1 MSKPIKFLLIGTL
14 CLVFLL
20 GGFIGGYLM
29 NADYAGAPVKY
40 AEVKDQSEG
49 ILDLMGR
56 EALEPPSETSA
67 TIGAIDGILK
77 SGGDKYARYLPAEKF
92 TAYTEQMEGA
102 FGGMGVVLE
111 EKDGT
116 VGVVQVYKNTP
127 ASREGVKKG
136 DYFYT
141 INGVSRETWTMEEVR
156 KRVKGEPGTKVKLT
170 MMRPYKKGDVMNM
183 RYPLGVP
190 YNITITRAIIEVPNT
205 ESSLMQG
212 DIGYI
217 RLFEFNRRST
227 DEVKREITSLTKKGA
242 KKFILDLRD
251 NPGGD
256 LQEAVGVASLFI
268 KEGPIV
274 KIESRVD
281 GTQILNASGVYTT
294 GAPLVVLIDE
304 NSASASEI
312 VSGALL
318 DYKRAKL
325 VGMKTYGKGSVQTQ
339 FDYADGAVLFTTAH
353 YLTPKSRVINGVGN
367 TPDIVVPMALDLQ
380 ADPKTDLQL
389 QAAIKELRK

>member
-1 MSKPIKFLLIGTL
+1 
-14 CLVFLL
+14 
-20 GGFIGGYLM
+20 M
-29 NADYAGAPVKY
+29 NAEYTGAPVKY
-40 AEVKDQSEG
+40 ADVKDQSEG

-56 EALEPPSETSA
+56 EALDPPSETSA

-92 TAYTEQMEGA
+92 SEYTEQMEGA

-116 VGVVQVYKNTP
+116 VGIVQVYKNTP

-141 INGVSRETWTMEEVR
+141 INGVSREAWTIEEVR

-190 YNITITRAIIEVPNT
+190 YNITITRDVIEVPNT
-205 ESSLMQG
+205 EASLMQG

-227 DEVKREITSLTKKGA
+227 DEVKREIQSLTKKGA

-274 KIESRVD
+274 KIESRVE
-281 GTQILNASGVYTT
+281 GMQILNASGVYIT
-294 GAPLVVLIDE
+294 GAPLVVLVDE

-353 YLTPKSRVINGVGN
+353 YLTPKGRVINGIGN
-367 TPDIVVPMALDLQ
+367 TPDIIVPMALDMQ